1 MKKHIAYKRTAQTL
15 HGCMKCLLAVLV
27 CLLLSAPSFA
37 HSTVSAIQKV
47 NNGSWTA
54 YNIGRDYFGSIT
66 HIVTSSG
73 TLVAE
78 YSYDPWGRLRNPA
91 TQAIYTPGTEPTLFL
106 GRGYTGHE
114 HLTWFG
120 LINMNAR
127 LYDPLLGRFLSPD
140 PYVQAPD
147 FTQNFNRYSYALNN
161 PLRYTDTSG
170 NFVITAAMTVGI
182 ALGCFFGSMAGS
194 YIGFQHGATGMDMIG
209 YIVGGAAIGGLASFA
224 GGATG
229 SALGSIA
236 NSGFLGGALA
246 SGSSAAASCFVS
258 GTGFSLL
265 NGDTFPQA
273 LWNGLISSGIGF
285 AAGGI
290 MGGLSSGIYSRLHG
304 GGFWTGK
311 GAIEEFSGGLF
322 ADPYLEVGQDME
334 YSNEYAR
341 AFSDQ
346 YFGHQRN
353 VNKLYADGTFPDGIG
368 YQKSGDIVLNKK
380 GEMIFGLTYKNGLFK
395 KADVFLFKAAFSS
408 KEQLYLTMGHEYLHA
423 AFYGAPFFG
432 NSVADERHAA
442 IYYWCYQQA
451 KALHTDWFTLNR
463 YETLA
468 NSLEYWLPGN
478 PFLSIV
484 NEFGIMFAPL

>member
-1 MKKHIAYKRTAQTL
+1 
-15 HGCMKCLLAVLV
+15 
-27 CLLLSAPSFA
+27 
-37 HSTVSAIQKV
+37 
-47 NNGSWTA
+47 
-54 YNIGRDYFGSIT
+54 
-66 HIVTSSG
+66 
-73 TLVAE
+73 
-78 YSYDPWGRLRNPA
+78 
-91 TQAIYTPGTEPTLFL
+91 
-106 GRGYTGHE
+106 
-114 HLTWFG
+114 
-120 LINMNAR
+120 
-127 LYDPLLGRFLSPD
+127 
-140 PYVQAPD
+140 
-147 FTQNFNRYSYALNN
+147 
-161 PLRYTDTSG
+161 
-170 NFVITAAMTVGI
+170 
-182 ALGCFFGSMAGS
+182 
-194 YIGFQHGATGMDMIG
+194 MDMIG